1 MTAPALRAPLPLPH
15 NHAFARQVANR
26 GFQPLYHTGEPN
38 RCPGCGGQHWHVGR
52 MSAEC
57 ATCSTAIPLA
67 DVATQP
73 MEPLFTVTR
82 SATAHRFPRMQGE
95 L

>member
-1 MTAPALRAPLPLPH
+1 MTAPALSEPLKASSS
-15 NHAFARQVANR
+15 HAFARQVSNR
-26 GFQPLYHTGEPN
+26 GFQPLYHAGEPN

-57 ATCSTAIPLA
+57 ATCATAIPLA
-67 DVATQP
+67 DVAAQP

-82 SATAHRFPRMQGE
+82 SATAGKFPRMQNDG
-95 L
+95 